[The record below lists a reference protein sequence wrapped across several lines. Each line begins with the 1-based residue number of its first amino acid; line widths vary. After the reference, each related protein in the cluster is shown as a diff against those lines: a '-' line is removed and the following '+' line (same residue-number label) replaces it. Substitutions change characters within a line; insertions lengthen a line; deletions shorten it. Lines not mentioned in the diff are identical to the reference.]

1 MWRMP
6 VIRSSLLFAWL
17 VFALILPLSGLAQDV
32 SVRTLHCGTKIVSV
46 GDRASQ
52 VRSAC
57 GEPDYVDKWHEKRI
71 VKDYSNP
78 FASRRREYDTSRQP
92 IITEKY
98 VTVEEWTYNLGSN
111 KFIRYLIF
119 ENGILQEIYLG
130 DYGN

>member
-1 MWRMP
+1 MRVMHCFFP
-6 VIRSSLLFAWL
+6 VCIILLL
-17 VFALILPLSGLAQDV
+17 VLPLRGQAQDT
-32 SVRTLHCGTKIVSV
+32 SVRSMHCGNDIISV
-46 GDRASQ
+46 GDRAAQ

-57 GEPDYVDKWHEKRI
+57 GEPDYVDRWHEKRI
-71 VKDYSNP
+71 LRDHPNP
-78 FASRRREYDTSRQP
+78 FAYRRREYDTSREP

-119 ENGILQEIYLG
+119 ENGMLQEILLG